1 MISQQLTLIQGA
13 VIFAFFV
20 LMISLFLAFWRL
32 VQGPSVPDRVV
43 ALDLIAALTI
53 GMIAAYSISSGQSV
67 FLDAAVVMA
76 LISFLGT
83 IAFAKY
89 LERRVL
95 K

>member
-1 MISQQLTLIQGA
+1 MISQELPVLYAAAMI
-13 VIFAFFV
+13 AFGI
-20 LMISLFLAFWRL
+20 LMISFFLALWSLLR
-32 VQGPSVPDRVV
+32 GPSTPDRVIC
-43 ALDLIAALTI
+43 LDLIAALTI
-53 GMIAAYSISSGQSV
+53 GIIAVYSIVSGKTV

-83 IAFAKY
+83 VAFAKY

>member
-1 MISQQLTLIQGA
+1 MISQELTVLQTA
-13 VIFAFFV
+13 VTITFIV
-20 LMISLFLAFWRL
+20 LMVSLFIALWRL
-32 VQGPSVPDRVV
+32 LHGPSTPDRVV
-43 ALDLIAALTI
+43 SLDLIAALTI
-53 GMIAAYSISSGQSV
+53 GIIATYSIVSGQPV

-83 IAFAKY
+83 VAFAKY

>member
-1 MISQQLTLIQGA
+1 MIQGA